1 MNKIDFLQTNS
12 NENYDCVDPISNS
25 GINNFSESKSNI
37 NSEINIFSNNN
48 FNSKESEYIILSK
61 SNSEYKI
68 SLIIKAEN
76 KESFE
81 PINSNSYEG
90 KNSYSVQE
98 FNIIEP
104 SLISSENNNNKS
116 SEKSVKNINNV
127 NIDTSNN
134 LQNNSRQS
142 DNNEVLDS
150 KKENEFV
157 DKKRKRTVFIQ
168 NENVNNSSTNTNK
181 NKNKICIS
189 IEDSDANSEEES
201 PINKKKGR
209 KDDPDCIR
217 KKNILKFNKYIKV
230 DFNKLLKSKR
240 IRLKFK
246 YIPFAYSSKKNFN
259 EKKME
264 MSLKEFFSMDFQ
276 EFIEKYDIKIKIK
289 DSDRENY
296 EHNKSVLEYLEKKNI
311 NFDFLNKTFIQLYEE
326 YLNSEYFEKVIN
338 DLKRT
343 ENEEYIEKF
352 IFYAKNFIDYL
363 FKKKKNSFY

>member
-1 MNKIDFLQTNS
+1 M
-12 NENYDCVDPISNS
+12 
-25 GINNFSESKSNI
+25 
-37 NSEINIFSNNN
+37 
-48 FNSKESEYIILSK
+48 
-61 SNSEYKI
+61 
-68 SLIIKAEN
+68 
-76 KESFE
+76 
-81 PINSNSYEG
+81 
-90 KNSYSVQE
+90 
-98 FNIIEP
+98 
-104 SLISSENNNNKS
+104 
-116 SEKSVKNINNV
+116 
-127 NIDTSNN
+127 
-134 LQNNSRQS
+134 
-142 DNNEVLDS
+142 DS

-168 NENVNNSSTNTNK
+168 NENVNNSSTNINE
-181 NKNKICIS
+181 NKICIP